1 MSTQIR
7 TGVIR
12 VEVGDNKPL
21 YDTHV
26 SAIISRVNID
36 AFSQLETSYW
46 NRTNI
51 NCFEDRCTNRYAKDA
66 ISGKIY
72 LDTNEETRTLMPQ
85 KTPCPKHG
93 LYTNSS
99 TFASLLSAPLS
110 GICFISN

>member
-26 SAIISRVNID
+26 SATLSLTSMLFIP
-36 AFSQLETSYW
+36 LETSYW

-51 NCFEDRCTNRYAKDA
+51 NCFEDRCTIRCAKDA
-66 ISGKIY
+66 ISGRYCIN
-72 LDTNEETRTLMPQ
+72 TNEETRTLMPQ
-85 KTPCPKHG
+85 VERHHVLSMAWGKVNILLGPCSMVCYK
-93 LYTNSS
+93 
-99 TFASLLSAPLS
+99 
-110 GICFISN
+110 